1 MTDTLVII
9 AIVLCAVILAV
20 LIVLLVRSFSSKKN
34 DASSFDSA
42 KELGSINQKLD
53 TLNDGLDKSVNLAVS
68 NNINTLKDDFRKE
81 SEATNAALNSF
92 KETINTSVNDS
103 VGKLNKEV
111 TDKVGKLNDDVTNRL
126 IEINKSVSDN
136 IATGFQGNSETMQ
149 SVSEK
154 LGQIEQ
160 AQRNLESLQKQ
171 VNELNLTLNNNKTRG
186 SYGEMQ
192 LEVMLENTFP
202 EGKGKYYEIQKNID
216 KGVLPDAYVRFTNG
230 GREELFCIDSKFPF
244 ANYRRLI
251 TNEEISQEE
260 RETLKKQF
268 KADVRTRKDEVKK
281 YIIPGKT
288 AKYAV
293 AFIPNDGLFAYIEAE
308 FYDLVTEASNEG
320 VIFACPSTLQAIIYF
335 FHSIVLDEARAENI
349 ETIEKL
355 LRELSNEF
363 RLLDERWGKVSKQ
376 IKTVANTSNELDTT
390 FKKINNKFSRI
401 KNSDVG
407 SSEEDVGSPR
417 SEFPADDE

>member
-53 TLNDGLDKSVNLAVS
+53 TLTSDLDKSVNLAVS
-68 NNINTLKDDFRKE
+68 NNINSLKDDFRKE

-111 TDKVGKLNDDVTNRL
+111 SDKVGKLNDDVTNRL

-160 AQRNLESLQKQ
+160 AQKNLDSLQKQ
-171 VNELNLTLNNNKTRG
+171 VNELNLTLSNNKTRG
-186 SYGEMQ
+186 AYGEMQ

-202 EGKGKYYEIQKNID
+202 EGKGKNYEIQKSID
-216 KGVLPDAYVRFTNG
+216 KGVIPDAYVRFTNG
-230 GREELFCIDSKFPF
+230 GHEELFCIDSKFPF

-288 AKYAV
+288 ARYAV
-293 AFIPNDGLFAYIEAE
+293 AFIPNDGLFAYIETE
-308 FYDLVTEASNEG
+308 FYDLVTEAANDG

-335 FHSIVLDEARAENI
+335 FHAIVLEQARAENI
-349 ETIEKL
+349 EKIETL
-355 LRELSNEF
+355 LRDLSKEF
-363 RLLDERWGKVSKQ
+363 GRLDERWSNVSRQ
-376 IKTVANTSNELDTT
+376 IKNAANSSNELDTT
-390 FKKINNKFSRI
+390 FKKITKQFSSI
-401 KNSDVG
+401 KNSEVE
-407 SSEEDVGSPR
+407 SSETGMGR
-417 SEFPADDE
+417 SQNEFPAEDE